1 MSSVIRL
8 IHASIATK
16 PLRRAARKTTLWF
29 TWPVVLLAT
38 ASLLAQQ
45 QTKDLGEASL
55 EELANITV
63 YTASRHIQKA
73 TEAPSSVTVITR
85 DEIQKYGYRTLAD
98 ILRSVRGF
106 DITYDR
112 NFTYAGVRGINRPE
126 TYNSRVLLLI
136 DGHRINNNIYEQAML
151 GTEFPLDVALIERV
165 EVVRGPSSSLYG
177 TSAFFAVI
185 NVITR
190 KAEQLNGWEL
200 SFEPASFGTY
210 KGRVSYGG
218 KYRGMDT
225 VLSSGLYDSQ
235 GQTLFYPE
243 FSNPATD
250 NGIARSA
257 DYDTYQHFLATVSLR
272 GFTLQGVYSDRNKGI
287 PTGAF
292 ATLFNDPRSR
302 TFDSERYPDLSY
314 QRPMRNG
321 WDPAARTS
329 AARHVYDGIYV
340 YGPAAPG
347 ESDLLNYDFARGT
360 WCSGDLKLQHNLERH
375 NLTFGTEVPGKPA
388 TGSRQLQY

>member
-73 TEAPSSVTVITR
+73 TEASSSVTVITR

-177 TSAFFAVI
+177 TSALFAVI
-185 NVITR
+185 IPP
-190 KAEQLNGWEL
+190 AL
-200 SFEPASFGTY
+200 SPRYSMIR
-210 KGRVSYGG
+210 GRVHSTAS
-218 KYRGMDT
+218 DT
-225 VLSSGLYDSQ
+225 RISVIGVLC
-235 GQTLFYPE
+235 
-243 FSNPATD
+243 
-250 NGIARSA
+250 
-257 DYDTYQHFLATVSLR
+257 ATVGIWRRAHPRPGTFMTASTSMGLR
-272 GFTLQGVYSDRNKGI
+272 LPENPI
-287 PTGAF
+287 
-292 ATLFNDPRSR
+292 
-302 TFDSERYPDLSY
+302 
-314 QRPMRNG
+314 
-321 WDPAARTS
+321 
-329 AARHVYDGIYV
+329 
-340 YGPAAPG
+340 
-347 ESDLLNYDFARGT
+347 
-360 WCSGDLKLQHNLERH
+360 C
-375 NLTFGTEVPGKPA
+375 
-388 TGSRQLQY
+388 

>member
-16 PLRRAARKTTLWF
+16 PLRARKTRLWF
-29 TWPVVLLAT
+29 MWPVVLLAT
-38 ASLLAQQ
+38 ANLLAQQ
-45 QTKDLGEASL
+45 QTQDLGEASL

-63 YTASRHIQKA
+63 YTASRHIQKV
-73 TEAPSSVTVITR
+73 TDAPSSVTVITR

-151 GTEFPLDVALIERV
+151 GTEFPLDVDLIERV

-200 SFEPASFGTY
+200 SFEPASFETY
-210 KGRVSYGG
+210 KG
-218 KYRGMDT
+218 
-225 VLSSGLYDSQ
+225 
-235 GQTLFYPE
+235 
-243 FSNPATD
+243 
-250 NGIARSA
+250 
-257 DYDTYQHFLATVSLR
+257 
-272 GFTLQGVYSDRNKGI
+272 GVRMAAN
-287 PTGAF
+287 TG
-292 ATLFNDPRSR
+292 
-302 TFDSERYPDLSY
+302 EW
-314 QRPMRNG
+314 MRFF
-321 WDPAARTS
+321 PAASTIAVGKHCSAQSSTALPQTTALLAMRTTTRIS
-329 AARHVYDGIYV
+329 I
-340 YGPAAPG
+340 
-347 ESDLLNYDFARGT
+347 F
-360 WCSGDLKLQHNLERH
+360 
-375 NLTFGTEVPGKPA
+375 
-388 TGSRQLQY
+388 